1 MPVLIKSTNWPR
13 IPRRHMEKMLGGRMT
28 CFVRC
33 QQLLKKS
40 DIFEVFGAQFRIT
53 KVEEGI
59 LEETLQR
66 LWAEAGYNSY
76 SDWVE
81 RWKMMQRD
89 STPTQKVWIHYFEK
103 V

>member
-1 MPVLIKSTNWPR
+1 MPTLIKSNWPR
-13 IPRRHMEKMLGGRMT
+13 IPRRHMEKMLDGSMT

-33 QQLLKKS
+33 QQLLNEG

-59 LEETLQR
+59 LEEIWQR
-66 LWAEAGYNSY
+66 LWAQAGYNSY

-81 RWKMMQRD
+81 RWMMMQKD
-89 STPTQKVWIHYFEK
+89 SVPTQQVWIHFIEK